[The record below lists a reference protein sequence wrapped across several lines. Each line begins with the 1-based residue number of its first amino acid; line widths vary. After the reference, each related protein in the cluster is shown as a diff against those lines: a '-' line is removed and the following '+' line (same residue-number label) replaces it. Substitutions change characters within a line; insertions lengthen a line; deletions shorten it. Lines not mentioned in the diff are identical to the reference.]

1 METLVKKELKQ
12 INLGQALVNAVKPRL
27 SLFPIMLGLGIEV
40 EKVFGSKWL
49 LAALNRLG
57 FSISPDEAIRYKQ
70 SVVCNENVLE
80 FLKTNLNGSFSQWL
94 AENVGQITMS
104 AR

>member
-40 EKVFGSKWL
+40 EKVFGSK
-49 LAALNRLG
+49 
-57 FSISPDEAIRYKQ
+57 
-70 SVVCNENVLE
+70 
-80 FLKTNLNGSFSQWL
+80 
-94 AENVGQITMS
+94 
-104 AR
+104 